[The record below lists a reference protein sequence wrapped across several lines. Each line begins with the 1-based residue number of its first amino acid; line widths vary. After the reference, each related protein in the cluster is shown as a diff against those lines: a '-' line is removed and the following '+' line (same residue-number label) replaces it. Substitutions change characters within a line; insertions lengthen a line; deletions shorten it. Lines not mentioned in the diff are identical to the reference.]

1 MAARCGPAWGV
12 DVDLDRGTETRVR
25 SKAFKRTNKNRS
37 RRDRFAAVVVSIR
50 FRRGAR
56 ARPLSRWQVRRGL
69 PKFSGGSEE
78 TSRFRGEGQNA
89 VRRRSSRLQA
99 TRLQQGGGSF
109 QSGSANEGQRSS
121 GKQSLQHGTDVGRA
135 RGHDQVRRRGA
146 ERFDERSNAL

>member
-1 MAARCGPAWGV
+1 MAARRGHACSV

-78 TSRFRGEGQNA
+78 TSRFCGEGQKA
-89 VRRRSSRLQA
+89 VRRGSCRLQA
-99 TRLQQGGGSF
+99 ALLQQGGGSF
-109 QSGSANEGQRSS
+109 QSGSANEGQKFA
-121 GKQSLQHGTDVGRA
+121 GKQ
-135 RGHDQVRRRGA
+135 
-146 ERFDERSNAL
+146 